1 MDDRKP
7 AGIVAAG
14 PVLIRLVDVACGYG
28 RRTILEHIDVELPRQ
43 GILAFVGANGS
54 GKTTL
59 LRVLLGLLRPSAGRI
74 EYGSGPDGRQGA
86 PRVGY
91 VPQTDVSE
99 VLFPVTAL
107 EVVLMGLTPATSPFA
122 RPSARQR
129 EAARAAL
136 ALLEVDGLERQ
147 QFRSLSGGQR
157 QRVLLARGLVTEP
170 ELLVL
175 DEPVRG
181 LDFGSSAT
189 LVALLVRLARE
200 RRMLAVVATHSLDLV
215 ANHADSVALFSGGRV
230 RAGPA
235 AQIMTDAVLSEFH
248 GRPLRVHVV
257 DGQRVVVASESDREP

>member
-1 MDDRKP
+1 MADRG
-7 AGIVAAG
+7 ASC
-14 PVLIRLVDVACGYG
+14 LRLVDVACGYG
-28 RRTILEHIDVELPRQ
+28 RRTVLEHVDLEVPRQ
-43 GILAFVGANGS
+43 GIVAFVGPNGS

-59 LRVLLGLLRPSAGRI
+59 LRLLLGLIAPRAGRV
-74 EYGSGPDGRQGA
+74 EHAPGPDGRPA
-86 PRVGY
+86 PPRVGY

-107 EVVLMGLTPATSPFA
+107 EVVLMGLTPGLGPVA
-122 RPSARQR
+122 RPSARHEQ
-129 EAARAAL
+129 AAL
-136 ALLEVDGLERQ
+136 AALARLNVEALAPR

-157 QRVLLARGLVTEP
+157 QRVLLARGLVGEP

-189 LVALLVRLARE
+189 LVALIARLARE
-200 RRMLAVVATHSLDLV
+200 RRMVAVVATHSLDLV
-215 ANHADSVALFSGGRV
+215 ANHAGHVALFREGRV

-235 AQIMTDAVLSEFH
+235 AEIMTDAVLSEFH

-257 DGQRVVVASESDREP
+257 GGQRVVVAPEPLSPGQGAP